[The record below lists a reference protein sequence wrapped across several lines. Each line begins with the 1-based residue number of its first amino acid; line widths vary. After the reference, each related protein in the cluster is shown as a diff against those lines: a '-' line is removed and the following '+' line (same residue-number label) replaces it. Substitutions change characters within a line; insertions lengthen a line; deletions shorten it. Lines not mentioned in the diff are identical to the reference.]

1 MKKVVKISLV
11 SAFVLVVAG
20 LSVNAQPGHGPEDG
34 RGHGHGYAYPDS
46 CRIQLMVDD
55 MKQALDLS
63 DEQVKKIEQ
72 IHYTHMKEAQNLQN
86 KYKGDCV
93 GEREARR
100 SMRDEIHK
108 EIKEVLN
115 DEQKVKFDEFIA
127 QRQGPHGYHK
137 GHCEK

>member
-11 SAFVLVVAG
+11 SAFILVGAG
-20 LSVNAQPGHGPEDG
+20 LSVNAQPGYGPKDG
-34 RGHGHGYAYPDS
+34 RGHGHGFAYPDS

-72 IHYTHMKEAQNLQN
+72 IHYTHMEEAHNLHN
-86 KYKGDCV
+86 RHKGDCV

-100 SMRDEIHK
+100 SMRDDIHK

-115 DEQKVKFDEFIA
+115 DKQKVQFDEFTA
-127 QRQGPHGYHK
+127 QRQGSHGYPPKHRK
-137 GHCEK
+137 